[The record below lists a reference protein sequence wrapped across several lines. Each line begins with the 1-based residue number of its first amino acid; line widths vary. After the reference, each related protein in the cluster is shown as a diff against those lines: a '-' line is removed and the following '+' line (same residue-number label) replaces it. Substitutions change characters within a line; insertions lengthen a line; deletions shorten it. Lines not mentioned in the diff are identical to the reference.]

1 MRARVE
7 VFAAIRRDA
16 RVEGLSIRALAFR
29 YGVHRRTVRAALE
42 SAEPPERKTPV
53 RVSPKLEPFKPLID
67 AMLLGDV
74 SAPRKQRHTARRV
87 LARLV
92 DEHGLN
98 EVSYS
103 TVRDYVRARRAE
115 IDAEAGRHREVFVP
129 QDHAPGAEAEV
140 DFGDVWVIL
149 NGVKTKCQL
158 FVFRLSHSGKAVHR
172 VYPSC
177 GQEAFLEGHIEAFST
192 IGGIPTRH
200 IRYDNLTSAIKSV
213 LYGKGRNRVEND
225 RWALFR
231 SHYGFDAFYCQP
243 GIEGAHEKGGVE
255 GEVGRFRRN
264 HLSPMPVVRSLAELN
279 EKIKAWDEADD
290 QRRISNRLRTVG
302 ADFLTEKPLLSSLPA
317 EVFDPGLVLTPRVDR
332 SSMITVRM
340 AKYSVPARFI
350 NRKVRVSL
358 RASELAVF
366 EGRSLIAVHPRVVAT
381 GGQSVDLDHYLEVL
395 KTKPGALPGSTAL
408 ARARAAGTFTNAHE
422 AFWAAARKTDGD
434 AAGTRELIDVLL
446 LHRSMDTNDVV
457 AGLTAALTVGAVTA
471 DVVAVEARIAAARRG
486 HPDCHPPVPSVP
498 VGPRVVSLTQRRL
511 ADPAA
516 VIAGLPADNR
526 SLPSVA
532 AYDQLLKLKPP
543 IATTTPSREQIS

>member
-16 RVEGLSIRALAFR
+16 RVEGLSIRALAAR
-29 YGVHRRTVRAALE
+29 HGVHRRTVRAALE
-42 SAEPPERKTPV
+42 SAEPPERKTAV
-53 RVSPKLEPFKPLID
+53 RVSPKLEAFKPLID
-67 AMLLGDV
+67 AMLLEDV

-92 DEHGLN
+92 DEHGLD

-103 TVRDYVRARRAE
+103 TVRDYVRTRRSG

-140 DFGDVWVIL
+140 DFGDVWVVL

-158 FVFRLSHSGKAVHR
+158 FVFRLSHSGKAVHW

-177 GQEAFLEGHIEAFST
+177 GQEAFLEGHIEAFTT

-225 RWALFR
+225 RWTLFR

-264 HLSPMPVVRSLAELN
+264 HLSPMPVVGSLAELN

-290 QRRISNRLRTVG
+290 RRRISNRLRNVG
-302 ADFLTEKPLLSSLPA
+302 ADFLTEKPLLSPLPV

-332 SSMITVRM
+332 SSMIMVRM

-366 EGRSLIAVHPRVVAT
+366 DGRTLIAVHPRVVAT
-381 GGQSVDLDHYLEVL
+381 GGQSVD
-395 KTKPGALPGSTAL
+395 PGPLPGGAENQ
-408 ARARAAGTFTNAHE
+408 AGRVA
-422 AFWAAARKTDGD
+422 W
-434 AAGTRELIDVLL
+434 
-446 LHRSMDTNDVV
+446 LH
-457 AGLTAALTVGAVTA
+457 
-471 DVVAVEARIAAARRG
+471 
-486 HPDCHPPVPSVP
+486 C
-498 VGPRVVSLTQRRL
+498 VGPGPGCRDVHQR
-511 ADPAA
+511 A
-516 VIAGLPADNR
+516 
-526 SLPSVA
+526 
-532 AYDQLLKLKPP
+532 
-543 IATTTPSREQIS
+543 